1 MTVKGINFFIK
12 KYPTIFL
19 GSLILIIMVLI
30 ALLASE
36 LTNDPMKLNPIKRL
50 KPPGNEIWFGTD
62 MFGRDIFARTLHG
75 AQISLLAGISVA
87 IISTII
93 GTSIGLFAGYF
104 SLFDKIIMRLM
115 DGIMAIPSILLAI
128 ALVGL
133 TGASLF
139 NVIIAISIPE
149 IPRFVRIVRSV
160 VLSVK
165 EQNYIEAVLSVGV
178 KTHNILFRHIL
189 PNSLAPIIVQATY
202 VCASAMIWEAILS
215 FLGAGTPPDIP
226 TWGNIIAEG
235 RVYFQRAPW
244 IIFFPGLFLG
254 ITVLSV
260 NLLGDGLRD
269 GLDPKISR
277 QMR

>member
-1 MTVKGINFFIK
+1 MNIQLNFFIK

-93 GTSIGLFAGYF
+93 GTTIGLFAGYF

>member
-1 MTVKGINFFIK
+1 MNIQINYFIK

-93 GTSIGLFAGYF
+93 GTTIGLFAGYF
-104 SLFDKIIMRLM
+104 SLFDKIIMRVM

>member
-1 MTVKGINFFIK
+1 MNIQINFFIK

-93 GTSIGLFAGYF
+93 GTSIGLLAGYF

>member
-1 MTVKGINFFIK
+1 MNIQINVFIK

>member
-1 MTVKGINFFIK
+1 MNIQISYFIK

-93 GTSIGLFAGYF
+93 GTTIGLFAGYF

-269 GLDPKISR
+269 GVAPKISR

>member
-1 MTVKGINFFIK
+1 MNIKINFFIK

-93 GTSIGLFAGYF
+93 GTTIGLFAGYF

>member
-1 MTVKGINFFIK
+1 MNIQINFFIK

-19 GSLILIIMVLI
+19 GSLILILMVLI

>member
-1 MTVKGINFFIK
+1 
-12 KYPTIFL
+12 
-19 GSLILIIMVLI
+19 
-30 ALLASE
+30 
-36 LTNDPMKLNPIKRL
+36 
-50 KPPGNEIWFGTD
+50 

-93 GTSIGLFAGYF
+93 GTTIGLFAGYF

-149 IPRFVRIVRSV
+149 IPRFKELFEVL
-160 VLSVK
+160 LSVK

-178 KTHNILFRHIL
+178 KTHNIL
-189 PNSLAPIIVQATY
+189 
-202 VCASAMIWEAILS
+202 
-215 FLGAGTPPDIP
+215 LG
-226 TWGNIIAEG
+226 
-235 RVYFQRAPW
+235 
-244 IIFFPGLFLG
+244 IFFQ
-254 ITVLSV
+254 IH
-260 NLLGDGLRD
+260 
-269 GLDPKISR
+269 
-277 QMR
+277 

>member
-1 MTVKGINFFIK
+1 MNIQINYFIK

-93 GTSIGLFAGYF
+93 GTTIGLFAGYF

>member
-1 MTVKGINFFIK
+1 MNIQINYFIK

>member
-1 MTVKGINFFIK
+1 MNIQINFFIK

-93 GTSIGLFAGYF
+93 GTTIGLFAGYF

>member
-1 MTVKGINFFIK
+1 MNIQINYFIK

-178 KTHNILFRHIL
+178 KTHNILFKHIL
-189 PNSLAPIIVQATY
+189 PNSIAPIIVQATY

>member
-1 MTVKGINFFIK
+1 MNIQINFFIK

>member
-1 MTVKGINFFIK
+1 
-12 KYPTIFL
+12 
-19 GSLILIIMVLI
+19 MVLI

-50 KPPGNEIWFGTD
+50 KHPGNETWFGTD

-133 TGASLF
+133 TGASLL
-139 NVIIAISIPE
+139 NVIIANSIPE

-165 EQNYIEAVLSVGV
+165 EQTYIEAVLSVGV

-215 FLGAGTPPDIP
+215 FLGAGTPPDVP

>member
-1 MTVKGINFFIK
+1 MNNQIKLILKKHPSVFF
-12 KYPTIFL
+12 
-19 GSLILIIMVLI
+19 GSLILFFMVLI
-30 ALLASE
+30 AVFASE
-36 LTNDPMKLNPIKRL
+36 FSNDPMKLNPIERL
-50 KPPGNEIWFGTD
+50 KSPENGIWFGTD
-62 MFGRDIFARTLHG
+62 MYGRDIFARTLHG
-75 AQISLLAGISVA
+75 TQISLIAGISVA
-87 IISTII
+87 IISTFI
-93 GTSIGLFAGYF
+93 GTTIGLFAGYF
-104 SLFDKIIMRLM
+104 SLFDKVIMRLM

-133 TGASLF
+133 AGASLF

-178 KTHNILFRHIL
+178 KTHNILFKHIL
-189 PNSLAPIIVQATY
+189 PNSIAPIIVQATY

>member
-1 MTVKGINFFIK
+1 
-12 KYPTIFL
+12 
-19 GSLILIIMVLI
+19 
-30 ALLASE
+30 
-36 LTNDPMKLNPIKRL
+36 MKLNPIKRL

-62 MFGRDIFARTLHG
+62 MFGRTSLQG
-75 AQISLLAGISVA
+75 LYTVQISLLAGISVA

>member
-1 MTVKGINFFIK
+1 MNIQINFFIK

-19 GSLILIIMVLI
+19 GSLILILMVLI

-189 PNSLAPIIVQATY
+189 PNPLAPIIVQATY